1 MRVLV
6 VEDEAA
12 LRDTLKSRLIEAGF
26 SVDVACDGNEALFAG
41 QEYPLDV
48 AVVDLG
54 LPGLPGLEVIRR
66 LRAARKTYPILILT
80 ARDNWQ
86 DKVEGLQAGAD
97 DYVAKPFHFEEVLAR
112 LQALL
117 RRAGGWATPLLRCG
131 PIVLDTRAQTIAVDG
146 AAVELTTFEYRILE
160 HLMLRAGDVI
170 SKTEL
175 TERLYDQDFERDSNV
190 IEVLVGRLRRKLDP
204 EDRLHPI
211 ETLRGRGY
219 RFAAAARHRLL
230 GRTAARA
237 QSVHS
242 LSRRLLVSVSVPLA
256 LFFGVMM
263 LVLDTGFRAAV
274 RALGAGSA
282 RFGDGGADRGRR
294 AAAGRRLR
302 ADAERARSAP
312 GHAALGCVRRD
323 PLAAAPVALALH
335 GRAGRGLR
343 PAAAAHRAHAR
354 LRHLRSRARG
364 DREPR
369 HPVRGRSQ
377 RHARTDV
384 QRGGLAEPV
393 RGAAVATSGGNW
405 SAGSSA

>member
-12 LRDTLKSRLIEAGF
+12 LRDTLKSRLAEAGF
-26 SVDVACDGNEALFAG
+26 TVDVACDGNEALFAG

-131 PIVLDTRAQTIAVDG
+131 PIALDTRAQTIAVDG

-219 RFAAAARHRLL
+219 RFALPRD
-230 GRTAARA
+230 TA
-237 QSVHS
+237 S
-242 LSRRLLVSVSVPLA
+242 
-256 LFFGVMM
+256 
-263 LVLDTGFRAAV
+263 
-274 RALGAGSA
+274 
-282 RFGDGGADRGRR
+282 
-294 AAAGRRLR
+294 
-302 ADAERARSAP
+302 
-312 GHAALGCVRRD
+312 
-323 PLAAAPVALALH
+323 
-335 GRAGRGLR
+335 
-343 PAAAAHRAHAR
+343 
-354 LRHLRSRARG
+354 
-364 DREPR
+364 
-369 HPVRGRSQ
+369 
-377 RHARTDV
+377 
-384 QRGGLAEPV
+384 
-393 RGAAVATSGGNW
+393 
-405 SAGSSA
+405 